1 MQYRTIQ
8 FQPNNW
14 RSRIAVV
21 LGSALAIGVAVAF
34 VLLSL
39 TLAVILLPLVAV
51 LVAIGWWRW
60 RKIQAAMREQ
70 AAAQQKR
77 RGDGPVIEIDY
88 QVAGDR
94 DPQSR
99 R

>member
-8 FQPNNW
+8 FQPNSW
-14 RSRIAVV
+14 QSRIAVV

-39 TLAVILLPLVAV
+39 TLAVILLPLVAILIAV
-51 LVAIGWWRW
+51 GWWRW

-77 RGDGPVIEIDY
+77 RGDGPTIEIDY
-88 QVAGDR
+88 RVAGDP
-94 DPQSR
+94 DPNR
-99 R
+99 RE